1 MIVVLFVLVTLLLQ
15 QLLVLQHY
23 QLPSATKAQKIPE
36 EEGGNFKLPVVPPP
50 TATDNARM
58 RA

>member
-36 EEGGNFKLPVVPPP
+36 EGGNFKLPVVPPP